1 MGIDKIV
8 SPSKRLVT
16 LRTTNK
22 KNSNAIVEEEL
33 KNRNQDQIVV
43 EQENVNQDR
52 IIVEPEKVNPDRI
65 VVEPENVNQDKTVA
79 VLEKPE

>member
-16 LRTTNK
+16 LRTTDK
-22 KNSNAIVEEEL
+22 KDSNAIVEEEL
-33 KNRNQDQIVV
+33 KNR
-43 EQENVNQDR
+43 NQDR

-65 VVEPENVNQDKTVA
+65 VVESENVNQDKTIA
-79 VLEKPE
+79 VPEKPE